1 LNLPK
6 LRSQDAIVIGS
17 QIYPEKYFDVHTHPS
32 READLEENL
41 DQFSPALAEMVL
53 NDIQSFQVQFQV

>member
-1 LNLPK
+1 LK

-17 QIYPEKYFDVHTHPS
+17 QIYREKYSDVHAHAS
-32 READLEENL
+32 RAEDSKENP
-41 DQFSPALAEMVL
+41 DNFSPGLVEMVL